1 MSKKLKIIITTISCA
16 ALLLCALVL
25 YVVLG
30 NTSVGVSKFTVSSDN
45 LPSEFDGFR
54 IVQISD
60 LHNAEFGKDNR
71 RLIKKI
77 KKCEPDI
84 IALTGDL
91 IDSRNTDLDIAINFV
106 KEATKIA
113 PCYYV
118 TGNHEGRIDDYEAYE
133 AELIALGVIVIDNES
148 VVIEKGLS
156 SIELHGLHDLESLK
170 GEKYGYRERGVLEKL
185 LTENTHNKDG
195 FDVLLAHYPDFLD
208 LYSKYEYDLVLS
220 GHAHG
225 GQFRLPFVGGL
236 YAPLQGKLPKY
247 DAGLFSSGNT
257 QMIVSR
263 GLGNSVF
270 PFRINNTPE
279 VVLVTLTR

>member
-1 MSKKLKIIITTISCA
+1 MNKRLRIIIISSSCVI
-16 ALLLCALVL
+16 LFLCALVL

-30 NTSVGVSKFTVSSDN
+30 NTSVGVSEFTVSNED
-45 LPSEFDGFR
+45 LPSEFDGFK

-71 RLIKKI
+71 RLLKKI
-77 KKCEPDI
+77 KKCNPDI

-91 IDSRNTDLDIAINFV
+91 IDSRNTDLDVAINFV

-118 TGNHEGRIDDYEAYE
+118 TGNHEGRIDSYAEYESK
-133 AELIALGVIVIDNES
+133 LISLGVIVLDNKS
-148 VVIEKGLS
+148 LVIEKGDGK
-156 SIELHGLHDLESLK
+156 IELHGLHDLESLK
-170 GEKYGYRERGVLEKL
+170 GEKYGYSERGVLEKL
-185 LTENTHNKDG
+185 LIENTHNKDG
-195 FDVLLAHYPDFLD
+195 FDILLAHYPNFLD

-236 YAPLQGKLPKY
+236 YAPLQGTLPKY
-247 DAGLFSSGNT
+247 DAGLYSMDNT

-279 VVLVTLTR
+279 VVLVTLTK